1 MLTEYN
7 YFQPKIK
14 NEDHVKEIDLPDIDT
29 GWTATFSACSGSS
42 NKGGKSSDDELTLSD
57 SLASDAPLE
66 LSEEVIGDVIQN
78 ISSPVEMANLI
89 KSTGV
94 EFSQKILNSTEQIDN
109 YNTGYKRALN
119 LGVYSADLGYINTFD
134 KNTIVVS
141 YMVAIK
147 SLAEGIKV
155 GQFFDFNSLKR
166 IATNSNNLDSL
177 MEISISSFNK
187 MDNYLRNQNRSNVSA
202 LIVTGAWIEGLYIS
216 ANVIEQ
222 TNNVDLITRM
232 AEQKDIINILMI
244 ILNNYSNDPNFAELA
259 TRIEL
264 LKDTYEGVKI
274 TTEIGEPQ
282 TIEKDGKLI
291 IIQDEISH
299 VDISPEQVKAIVK
312 EIKALRQYVVS

>member
-1 MLTEYN
+1 MLKKLTYLTL
-7 YFQPKIK
+7 ILAGM
-14 NEDHVKEIDLPDIDT
+14 HL
-29 GWTATFSACSGSS
+29 FSACTGS
-42 NKGGKSSDDELTLSD
+42 NKGGKSADDELTLND
-57 SLASDAPLE
+57 SLANDAPLE

-89 KSTGV
+89 KATGV

-134 KNTIVVS
+134 KNTIVIS
-141 YMVAIK
+141 YLVAIK

-166 IATNSNNLDSL
+166 MATNSNNLDSL

-187 MDNYLRNQNRSNVSA
+187 MDSYLRDQNRSNVSS

-222 TNNVDLITRM
+222 TNNEDLVRRI

-244 ILNNYSNDPNFAELA
+244 ILNNYANDPNFAELA
-259 TRIEL
+259 TRLEQL
-264 LKDTYEGVKI
+264 QRAYEGVTI
-274 TTEIGEPQ
+274 TTEVGEPQ
-282 TIEKDGKLI
+282 TIEKDGKLV

-299 VDISPEQVKAIVK
+299 VDITPEQVKAIVR
-312 EIKALRQYVVS
+312 EIKALREFVVS